1 MTTPHS
7 SSDSSSNSTPSS
19 QPTRPWVTSRPWAI
33 WQQTQDSQDS
43 QQSPVFE
50 LSAHGVDQ
58 AGKGTFLGLVRAPSA
73 SAALNQWERQETV
86 PSYCVVE
93 AHEPSGD
100 VSNTASFAVLV
111 MKNSFLRHAQTLADT
126 MRQMLAASAQMPGG
140 APNSLTASFKSD
152 AARVVWDNP
161 DIPYNLK
168 EYGAWELVVDAKEQ
182 TLMYVYHN
190 HECTTTGI
198 PLSDLTKVLS
208 QPASCILPATGS
220 VYARPDWYDSLIDAI
235 EMSYKD
241 PHMKSLLPILESAC
255 ALAEIQRD
263 AHEDESQKRIDIS
276 RQIADGGSGS
286 A

>member
-7 SSDSSSNSTPSS
+7 SSDSSLDSTLSS
-19 QPTRPWVTSRPWAI
+19 QPTRPWATSCPWAI
-33 WQQTQDSQDS
+33 WQHSQDS
-43 QQSPVFE
+43 QQSPVVE
-50 LSAHGVDQ
+50 LSAYGVDQ

-73 SAALNQWERQETV
+73 SAALTQWERQESV
-86 PSYCVVE
+86 PSYWVVE

-100 VSNTASFAVLV
+100 TSDTASFAVLV
-111 MKNSFLRHAQTLADT
+111 LKNNFLRHAQTLADT

-140 APNSLTASFKSD
+140 APNSLTASFRSD

-161 DIPYNLK
+161 DIPFNLN
-168 EYGAWELVVDAKEQ
+168 EYGAWELVVDANEQ

-208 QPASCILPATGS
+208 QPASFILPATGM
-220 VYARPDWYDSLIDAI
+220 VYARPDCYDSLIDAI

-241 PHMKSLLPILESAC
+241 PHMKLLLPVLESAC

-263 AHEDESQKRIDIS
+263 AYEDESQKRVAVS
-276 RQIADGGSGS
+276 RQIADGGSDRP
-286 A
+286 